1 MASVRKQMD
10 GTGFLRGSMID
21 IPFRELVENGGFRER
36 TAVFSIGVFDGV
48 HLGHKAI
55 IESLI
60 ALKKER
66 DAELSVVIT
75 FSENPKARRG
85 VLDTLRLRKE
95 YIASFG
101 VDLLAVIDFS
111 PIFSKITACEFTS
124 LLLEAFRPRGAAVGE
139 DFRFGNP
146 SSEADGRG
154 LERLL
159 REKGCEAPVRIVD
172 SVLDEEGKKISST
185 RLRQMIEKGE
195 LGCFP
200 RLSGQFYRVDLVP
213 LPYRSCSEGLI
224 FSRASIHQ
232 LLPPPGLY
240 DAALMGQNGKEVIAE
255 ARIDEDYLL
264 ISASGLQVLCSEC
277 GKDGLLLDSLY
288 LEKRR

>member
-1 MASVRKQMD
+1 MEIYDFGRLLSSGLLKDR
-10 GTGFLRGSMID
+10 
-21 IPFRELVENGGFRER
+21 R
-36 TAVFSIGVFDGV
+36 TVFSIGVFDGV
-48 HLGHKAI
+48 HRGHHAI
-55 IESLI
+55 LS
-60 ALKKER
+60 ALKAKAADEN
-66 DAELSVVIT
+66 AVSIAIT
-75 FSENPKARRG
+75 FSSNPKKG
-85 VLDTLRLRKE
+85 STGNLDTLRLRSL
-95 YIASFG
+95 YIESFG
-101 VDLLAVIDFS
+101 IDFLAVIDFS
-111 PIFSKITACEFTS
+111 TEFSKITACEFTS

-185 RLRQMIEKGE
+185 RLRQMIEKGD

-240 DAALMGQNGKEVIAE
+240 DAVLAFSDGRKAECTASIEDDVLRILPDQKDMNGK
-255 ARIDEDYLL
+255 DE
-264 ISASGLQVLCSEC
+264 
-277 GKDGLLLDSLY
+277 LLLDSLY